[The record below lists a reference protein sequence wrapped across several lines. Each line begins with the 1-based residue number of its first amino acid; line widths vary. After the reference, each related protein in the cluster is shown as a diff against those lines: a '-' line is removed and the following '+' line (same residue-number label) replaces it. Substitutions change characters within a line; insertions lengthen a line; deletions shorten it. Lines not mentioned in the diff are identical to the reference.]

1 MRVSLPS
8 CVNQASAHTHTRAL
22 SISLVLSPSLSCSL
36 HLSLA
41 LSISLLLSL
50 SISLSLSL
58 SLSLSTGSQRPRST
72 CEQSALNLLR
82 PTCPQFKRHCR
93 GVDERA
99 PAAMATPH
107 AVWRTTAG
115 AQTEF
120 SSQHG
125 SATRACMHARMHAHT
140 CPRKHLHLHMHAH
153 AHARLLDTQPAA
165 RGLPA
170 QTRMDGPAYVADAS
184 KRRAR
189 AHVAATGPQ
198 KAAETPRRGR
208 DMPLPAPR
216 PPSVLG
222 AVPF

>member
-1 MRVSLPS
+1 MRVSLPLLREPGIRS
-8 CVNQASAHTHTRAL
+8 HTHTCAL
-22 SISLVLSPSLSCSL
+22 N
-36 HLSLA
+36 LSLA
-41 LSISLLLSL
+41 LSISLLLSQSL
-50 SISLSLSL
+50 SCSLSQSLSLCP

-82 PTCPQFKRHCR
+82 PTAQTCPQFKRHCR